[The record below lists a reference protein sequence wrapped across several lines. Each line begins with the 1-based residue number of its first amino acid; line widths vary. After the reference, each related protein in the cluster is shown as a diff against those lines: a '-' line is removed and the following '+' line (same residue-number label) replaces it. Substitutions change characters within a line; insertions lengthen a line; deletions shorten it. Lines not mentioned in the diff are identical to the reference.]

1 MPAAALHLELVFS
14 RPETTLSVTRG
25 AARLLMDMGYAPLL
39 EVCLPNGRRADVM
52 ALGPKGD
59 IVICE
64 VKSGIEDYRV
74 DRKWPEYAPFCDA
87 FFFAVAPEFP
97 QDVLPDEPGLIV
109 ADGFGGA
116 VVRDAPV
123 SPLAPARRKA
133 LTLAFARLGA
143 LRTMREGEG
152 LGLRGIDAGIPGSGR
167 LAESH
172 GTGGGDLSTNATIS
186 ERGEIRSDTAG
197 ASRGCI
203 GPREHR

>member
-1 MPAAALHLELVFS
+1 MPAAAVHLELVFS
-14 RPETTLSVTRG
+14 RPETTLGVTRG
-25 AARLLMDMGYAPLL
+25 AARLLMDMGYAPLT

-52 ALGPKGD
+52 AIGRRGD

-64 VKSGIEDYRV
+64 VKSSVDDYRT
-74 DRKWPEYAPFCDA
+74 DRKWPEYAPYCDA

-97 QDVLPDEPGLIV
+97 QDILPDEPGLII

-143 LRTMREGEG
+143 LRSMRE
-152 LGLRGIDAGIPGSGR
+152 
-167 LAESH
+167 
-172 GTGGGDLSTNATIS
+172 
-186 ERGEIRSDTAG
+186 
-197 ASRGCI
+197 
-203 GPREHR
+203 